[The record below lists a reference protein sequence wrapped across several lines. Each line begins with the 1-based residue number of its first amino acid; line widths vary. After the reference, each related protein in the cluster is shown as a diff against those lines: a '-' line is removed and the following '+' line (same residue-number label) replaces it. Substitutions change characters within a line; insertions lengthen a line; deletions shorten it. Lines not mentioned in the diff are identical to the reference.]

1 MKKMGNK
8 GEIIIYQT
16 EENETQIEVRPEEES
31 VWLTQ
36 TQMVKLFDTTMQNIS
51 LHINNYFKEEE
62 LQRNSVVKEYL
73 TTAIDGKDYNTKY
86 FNLDV
91 IISVGYR
98 VKSRR
103 GTQFRIWANKILI
116 DYLLKGFAINKKLLQ
131 NRNEKLNQLNETIKL
146 ISSISVSE
154 YLSFEN
160 KDTFLLLLE
169 RYSNALNI
177 LDDYDYIRFKE
188 IPNTEI
194 SFMFF

>member
-1 MKKMGNK
+1 MGNK